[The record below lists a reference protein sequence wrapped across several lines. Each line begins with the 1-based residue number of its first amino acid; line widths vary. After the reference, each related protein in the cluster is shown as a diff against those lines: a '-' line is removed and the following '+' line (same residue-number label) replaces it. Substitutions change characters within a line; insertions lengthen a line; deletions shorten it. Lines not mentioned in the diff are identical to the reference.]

1 MRPNLLLLGGL
12 LVLGGCGLVA
22 DQFAG
27 TGSSDCEPWRA
38 GCPILIDFRGD
49 APDRGAITSG
59 GMPTSESYGG
69 TAGPPMQIA
78 PDSLSVPASEQATT
92 VLTTPPALPPGTPSS
107 VDAASTGI
115 AAPAPPV
122 RTTYPSFDRAVP
134 RVWVPGQPTTLGYGS
149 PGGLR

>member
-49 APDRGAITSG
+49 APNHGAIASG
-59 GMPTSESYGG
+59 SQPAGADIGR
-69 TAGPPMQIA
+69 TAGAPMQIA

-107 VDAASTGI
+107 VDAASTGT

-122 RTTYPSFDRAVP
+122 RTTYPSFNRALP
-134 RVWVPGQPTTLGYGS
+134 RVWVPGQSTTGGYGS
-149 PGGLR
+149 SGRLR

>member
-1 MRPNLLLLGGL
+1 MRTIPVALSLGFL
-12 LVLGGCGLVA
+12 LGGCGLVA

-38 GCPILIDFRGD
+38 GCPILIDFTGD
-49 APDRGAITSG
+49 GPDRGAITSG
-59 GMPTSESYGG
+59 GMPSSQVHAGM
-69 TAGPPMQIA
+69 AGPPMQIA
-78 PDSLSVPASEQATT
+78 PDSLSVPASEQATS
-92 VLTTPPALPPGTPSS
+92 VLTPAHALPPVPAPSA
-107 VDAASTGI
+107 DATSAGV

-122 RTTYPSFDRAVP
+122 RTTYPSFGRTVP